1 VEVALALLLPLL
13 WAQGRHG
20 ALSLLEGIVA
30 VILFVLVTVLDFE
43 HRMVLMEVVLGGGLL
58 LLVISALRGGLLNSL
73 AGLLVGGGVF
83 CLLFSFG
90 LLFARVVGSDVAA
103 ALGLGDVSLAALV
116 GLAVGWPAV
125 LPALLLAILLAG
137 VAGGAILL
145 WHLARHRPTGG
156 ITMAYGPYLAVAAL
170 AILIF
175 WPALF
180 PQGIPPR

>member
-1 VEVALALLLPLL
+1 ML

-30 VILFVLVTVLDFE
+30 VFLFLLVTVLDFE
-43 HRMVLMEVVLGGGLL
+43 HRLVLMEVVFGGALL
-58 LLVISALRGGLLNSL
+58 LLVLSALRGSLLDSVVGLL
-73 AGLLVGGGVF
+73 AGGGVF
-83 CLLFSFG
+83 LLLFSFG
-90 LLFARVVGSDVAA
+90 LLFAHAVGSNLAA

-125 LPALLLAILLAG
+125 LPALLLAIVLAG
-137 VAGGAILL
+137 AAGGAILL

-175 WPALF
+175 GPTFF
-180 PQGIPPR
+180 PHGIPMR